1 LQKSKESSWISN
13 SAEGLFK
20 VANNL
25 VAIEPKSFPEYERA
39 IGLGGGNFSPMSP
52 QVRGLIWT
60 DYSSPEALGELID
73 SNPQLEWVQLPFAG
87 VDAFAEQLG
96 KNVLFTSA
104 KGAYREPVAEHA
116 LTLALALGRKIPIR
130 VKASSWGKSEAFS
143 FYDSKVLLIGAG
155 GISEELVKLLLP
167 FRAEINVVRNNPAL
181 PFAGAKSVVGL
192 DKLDSLLPDADLVIV
207 TCALTEQTRGLINYR
222 RLSLFKSTAYLV
234 NIARGPIVV
243 SEDLLRALDEGLL
256 AAAGLDVTDPEPL
269 PDGHAFF
276 GRDDLILTPHTAD
289 TKEIVTRLF
298 AARIEQN
305 VKAFLGKGQ
314 WIGEVSPDL
323 GY

>member
-1 LQKSKESSWISN
+1 
-13 SAEGLFK
+13 

-25 VAIEPKSFPEYERA
+25 VAIEPKSFPEYEKA
-39 IGLGGGNFSPMSP
+39 VEQAGGIFSTMSSE
-52 QVRGLIWT
+52 VRGLIWT
-60 DYSSPEALGELID
+60 DYSSPDALGELID
-73 SNPQLEWVQLPFAG
+73 ANPQLEWVQLPFAG
-87 VDAFAEQLG
+87 VDAFAKHLN
-96 KNVLFTSA
+96 KDVLFTSA

-116 LTLALALGRKIPIR
+116 LMLALALGRKIPTR
-130 VKASSWGKSEAFS
+130 VKASSWGKREAFS

-155 GISEELVKLLLP
+155 GISEELIKLLSP
-167 FRAEINVVRNNPAL
+167 FRAEITVVRNNPDLAL
-181 PFAGAKSVVGL
+181 PGAKTVAGL
-192 DKLDSLLPDADLVIV
+192 DQLDRLIPAADLVVV

-222 RLSLFKSTAYLV
+222 RLGLFKPTAYLV

-243 SEDLLRALDEGLL
+243 SDDLLRALDEGLL
-256 AAAGLDVTDPEPL
+256 AGAGLDVTDPEPL

-298 AARIEQN
+298 AARIEHN
-305 VKAFLGKGQ
+305 VKAFLGHGQ
-314 WIGEVSPDL
+314 WLGQVDPTL